1 MLKKEIKDSLL
12 AITAIAAFVIL
23 TLYLL
28 LQDVR
33 LVGPI

>member
-1 MLKKEIKDSLL
+1 MLKKEISDSLL
-12 AITAIAAFVIL
+12 AITAIAAFIIL

-28 LQDVR
+28 IQDVS